1 MKITRAAL
9 PIRQDKQLE
18 DTQAEAAMLR
28 DRLEKQNLT
37 MQYVAEMAG
46 IFIPEEE
53 SNEQNVYDPAGDE
66 T

>member
-28 DRLEKQNLT
+28 DRMEKQNLT